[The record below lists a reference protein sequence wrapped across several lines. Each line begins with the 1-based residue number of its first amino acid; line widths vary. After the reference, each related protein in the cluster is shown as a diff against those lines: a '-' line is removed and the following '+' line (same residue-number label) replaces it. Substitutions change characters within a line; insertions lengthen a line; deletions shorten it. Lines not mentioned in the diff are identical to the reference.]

1 MDLEYINTNE
11 ILSCINDANLNIN
24 SKEAFHLD
32 KITRELELVI

>member
-24 SKEAFHLD
+24 SKAFHLD
-32 KITRELELVI
+32 KNTREFELVI